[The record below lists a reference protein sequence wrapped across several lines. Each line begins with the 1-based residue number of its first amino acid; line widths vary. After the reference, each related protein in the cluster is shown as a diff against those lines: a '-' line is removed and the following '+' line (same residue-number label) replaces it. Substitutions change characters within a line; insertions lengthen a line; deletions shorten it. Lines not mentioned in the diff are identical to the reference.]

1 MTNFYPG
8 LNRLLV
14 KPMTLPSNSSIITV
28 TATQQYAYGEIIAVG
43 SIKDRK
49 EFEEGHF
56 KVGDKVY
63 YLAQSGIDIDLP
75 DGTLRLMQVNEVLV
89 GVKEEG

>member
-14 KPMTLPSNSSIITV
+14 KQMDLPSNSSIITV
-28 TATQQYAYGEIIAVG
+28 TATQQYAYGEIVAVG
-43 SIKDRK
+43 TLKDSK

-56 KVGDKVY
+56 KKGDKVY
-63 YLAQSGIDIDLP
+63 FLAQSGIDIDLP
-75 DGTLRLMQVNEVLV
+75 DGTFRLIQVNEVLV
-89 GVKEEG
+89 GVKEG